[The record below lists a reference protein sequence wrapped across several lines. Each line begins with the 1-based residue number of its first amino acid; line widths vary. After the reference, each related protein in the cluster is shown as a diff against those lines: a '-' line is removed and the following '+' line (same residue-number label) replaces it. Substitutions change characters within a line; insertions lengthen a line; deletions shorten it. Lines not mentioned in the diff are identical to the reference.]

1 MSDELVGQTPTVF
14 SSKERAA
21 LVARALSE
29 AARRARFSTKRRRS
43 LTAGGLRARRGERLM
58 RLLRIWTF
66 VGVVAVPCLVF
77 GAYIF
82 FVASAQYVAEA
93 RFTVRGGMTSFAGSK
108 GVPTALIVQDTQV
121 ILNFMKS
128 RAMVEALDRSAHA
141 QELYESDDIDFF
153 SRLAPHQ
160 PIEKVTKYWAKHS
173 KLSVE
178 MPSGIID
185 FTVRAFS
192 PEDAVKISNA
202 ALDASEQLVNDMND
216 KMRED
221 AVKLADTERQRAQA
235 ALAVARSTQ
244 QRIRNE
250 EGMIDPKVQSTA
262 LQTLITTVE
271 QEKGK
276 LQQEYDTNRRYVR
289 PDAPQ
294 MRNLQSKM
302 DAAQKQI
309 DTLRAQMTRSP
320 GTKEDGSKDP
330 LTISTSR
337 LDYAALEIQI
347 AEKIYAG
354 SLAALEQA
362 RLLSEAKLL
371 YLNTFIRPVE
381 AQQSEYPKRG
391 IDMALFV
398 LADLAVWIAMLFGI
412 SLARNQLA

>member
-1 MSDELVGQTPTVF
+1 MSEEVVGQPPAVF

-66 VGVVAVPCLVF
+66 VGVVALPCAAFAV
-77 GAYIF
+77 YIF
-82 FVASAQYVAEA
+82 LVASSQYVAEA
-93 RFTVRGGMTSFAGSK
+93 RFTVRGGMTGLSEGK

-128 RAMVEALDRSAHA
+128 RAMVEALDRSVHV
-141 QELYESDDIDFF
+141 QDLYGNDDIDYF
-153 SRLAPHQ
+153 SRLAPHE
-160 PIEKVTKYWAKHS
+160 PIEKAVKYWTKHA

-185 FTVRAFS
+185 FTVRAFT

-221 AVKLADTERQRAQA
+221 AVKLADTERQRSQA
-235 ALAVARSTQ
+235 ALATARASQ

-250 EGMIDPKVQSTA
+250 EGIIDPKAQGTA
-262 LQTLITTVE
+262 LQTLINTVE
-271 QEKGK
+271 QEKIK
-276 LQQEYDTNRRYVR
+276 LQQEYDSNRRYVR
-289 PDAPQ
+289 ADAPQ
-294 MRNLQSKM
+294 MRNLQTKL
-302 DAAQKQI
+302 DAAQKQL
-309 DTLRAQMTRSP
+309 DTLRAQVTRSP
-320 GTKEDGSKDP
+320 GSKDDSSKV
-330 LTISTSR
+330 LSGSTSR
-337 LDYAALEIQI
+337 LDYAKLEMEI

-391 IDMALFV
+391 IDMVLFAL
-398 LADLAVWIAMLFGI
+398 ASLAVWGATLFGI